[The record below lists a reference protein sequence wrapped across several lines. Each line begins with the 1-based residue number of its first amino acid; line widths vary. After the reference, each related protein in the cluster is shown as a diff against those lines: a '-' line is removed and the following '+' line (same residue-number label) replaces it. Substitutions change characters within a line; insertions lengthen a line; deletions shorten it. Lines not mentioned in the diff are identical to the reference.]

1 VADDTTRLIAA
12 QCRELAAAPLPA
24 AALAAARDRV
34 LDTLG
39 CAAGGQA
46 SLPARVACALAAQ
59 QSGSPAARVLGTSI
73 ATTPELAAF
82 AGGVMARYLDYNDT
96 YTGPSSGHP
105 SDMIPALLALAEAHH
120 RSGAELLGA
129 VICGYE
135 AFGAIGAHVA
145 IRSRGWDQGVLVGV
159 GAAAGAA
166 TLLRLDAEQF
176 EHAIGLAATMAMPTR
191 STRAGALSMWK
202 GCATAA
208 SARFGLFAAQLAAA
222 GMTAPD
228 RAIEGRDG
236 LWQQVTGEFAVA
248 PFGGSRDWVVTATAI
263 KLFPV
268 EYNAQIGVEL
278 MRELAPALAAE
289 QVTAIEVGTYWT
301 AYDEIGN
308 EPEKWAPATRE
319 TADHSLPY
327 LLAVTLA
334 DGGVTEHSFDDGH
347 LADPAIR
354 AVMARISVYE
364 DEDFTRRW
372 PGAAPCRL
380 RVTTTSGR
388 VLQAEADYPP
398 GHPARPLDPAQ
409 VEAKFVRLGRP
420 ALGDAG
426 VRRVLEELAGL
437 DQCPDV
443 ARIVDLF
450 DPAGTAPAGLAAP
463 PGETVT

>member
-1 VADDTTRLIAA
+1 VTDDTTALIAA
-12 QCRELAAAPLPA
+12 QCRELAARPLPD
-24 AALAAARDRV
+24 AALAAARVRV

-39 CAAGGQA
+39 CAAGGLT
-46 SLPARVACALAAQ
+46 SPPARVARALAAQ
-59 QSGSPAARVLGTSI
+59 QSGAPPARVLGTTIRSSV
-73 ATTPELAAF
+73 ELAAF

-96 YTGPSSGHP
+96 YTGPSAGHP
-105 SDMIPALLALAEAHH
+105 SDMIPALLALAESLH
-120 RSGAELLGA
+120 RSGAELLTA
-129 VICGYE
+129 VVCGYE
-135 AFGAIGAHVA
+135 AFGAIGQQVA
-145 IRSRGWDQGVLVGV
+145 IRARGWDQGVLVGL

-166 TLLRLDAEQF
+166 TLLRLDADQF

-208 SARFGLFAAQLAAA
+208 SARFGLFAAQLAAG

-228 RAIEGRDG
+228 RAIEGKDG

-248 PFGGSRDWVVTATAI
+248 PFGGPQGWVVGATAI

-278 MRELAPALAAE
+278 MRELAPRLAGE
-289 QVTAIEVGTYWT
+289 QVAAIEVGTYWT

-334 DGGVTEHSFDDGH
+334 DGDVSESSFDAAH

-354 AVMARISVYE
+354 ELMTRISVTE

-380 RVTTTSGR
+380 RITTTAGR
-388 VLQAEADYPP
+388 VLEAQADYPP
-398 GHPARPLDPAQ
+398 GHPARPLRADQ
-409 VEAKFVRLGRP
+409 VEAKFARLAGP

-426 VRRVLEELAGL
+426 VRHALAEIAGL
-437 DQCPDV
+437 AHCPDV
-443 ARIVDLF
+443 ASIVALF
-450 DPAGTAPAGLAAP
+450 DPAGTDDSREAAG
-463 PGETVT
+463 